1 VPATTTTP
9 EARPTT
15 VQPSIWIGIGL
26 SAVAAGIA
34 WAIGLLVPGLS
45 AMLVAIVLGAALAN
59 VLPADHRLMVAAR
72 PGLAI
77 SARRLL
83 RAGVVLL
90 GLQLVLG
97 DILAL
102 GWPTVVGVVVI
113 VAGTMAATLAMGR
126 LLKVGATQT
135 LLIAGGFSICG
146 AAAVAGID
154 GVLAKR
160 KDEEAATA
168 VALVVVFG
176 TLMIALMPSLA
187 FALHL
192 DPRTAGIWTGA
203 STHEVAQVVAAAG
216 IIGPDALK
224 VAVLVKLARVLML
237 APVLAVISFRQRS
250 AGLEPGATRP
260 PLVPLFVAGFIAM
273 VVIRSLGVLPPVVV
287 DIAKLVQGWLL
298 GAAMF
303 ALGTSVHSSVLRRT
317 GVRPVLLAAAA
328 TAVVLLIGGAVAFIG
343 R

>member
-1 VPATTTTP
+1 VPATATTSSRTTTGS
-9 EARPTT
+9 T
-15 VQPSIWIGIGL
+15 IWVGLGL
-26 SAVAAGIA
+26 SLAAAGVS
-34 WAIGLLVPGLS
+34 WVIGLLVPGLS
-45 AMLVAIVLGAALAN
+45 AMLVAILLGALLAN
-59 VLPADHRLMVAAR
+59 VLPAQSRLMVAAG

-83 RAGVVLL
+83 RLGVVLL

-102 GWPTVVGVVVI
+102 GWPTVIGVVVI
-113 VAGTMAATLAMGR
+113 VAGTMATTLLIGR
-126 LLKVGATQT
+126 LLRIEASQA

-160 KDEEAATA
+160 KDEEAVTA

-176 TLMIALMPSLA
+176 TLMIAVMP
-187 FALHL
+187 ALSALLQL

-237 APVLAVISFRQRS
+237 APVLAVVSFRQRS
-250 AGLEPGATRP
+250 SGLEPGATRP
-260 PLVPLFVAGFIAM
+260 PLVPLFVVGFIAM
-273 VVIRSLGVLPPVVV
+273 VVIRSLGVLPPVVI
-287 DIAKLVQGWLL
+287 DAAKLAQGWLL

-303 ALGTSVHSSVLRRT
+303 ALGTSVHRSVLRRT
-317 GVRPVLLAAAA
+317 GTRPVLLAAAA
-328 TAVVLLIGGAVAFIG
+328 TAIVMTIGAVVAFIG